1 MSGSIKLWFNE
12 NKKKMGYF
20 TLKSIIFMA
29 FYAILH
35 FLYTILHQNPFF
47 QAIAG
52 TDESVFQHL
61 KIGFFAYLI
70 LIGIDY
76 LIVRKEIEN
85 VSSFVFSRLISSLLV
100 PWIIFI
106 IWYIVP
112 AFVGHEIGLAKELA
126 WALVVVFITGI
137 MAAVVDDNIE
147 TLEFLEAGLSAFGYR
162 IVTAENGIDALKKT
176 DSENPDL
183 ILLGSFARV
192 LWRKLYRNR

>member
-1 MSGSIKLWFNE
+1 MIIMSGSIKLWFNE

-147 TLEFLEAGLSAFGYR
+147 KIEFNLAIKI
-162 IVTAENGIDALKKT
+162 IVVFLIIVSFIIFIWFSFELPWIDV
-176 DSENPDL
+176 
-183 ILLGSFARV
+183 FV
-192 LWRKLYRNR
+192 LP